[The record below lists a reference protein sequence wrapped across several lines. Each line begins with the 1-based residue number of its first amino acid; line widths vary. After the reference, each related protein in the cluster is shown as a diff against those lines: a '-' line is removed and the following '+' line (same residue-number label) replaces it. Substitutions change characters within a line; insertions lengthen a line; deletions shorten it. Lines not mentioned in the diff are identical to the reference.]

1 MWKARL
7 SELEFDETELNSA
20 LDAIDSGWI
29 TAGPKTQ
36 AFEEAF
42 ARLSGTTEAVAVC
55 NGTAALMLALK
66 SLGIGS
72 GDEVLCPS
80 LTFVATAAAIIH
92 CGATPVLVDIC
103 SLQDP
108 TMDPADAES
117 KVTSRTKALLPVHY
131 AGIPADMHAIVR
143 LANARGLSIVEDAAH
158 APGAKFAGRACGS
171 WSDAGCFSFFGNK
184 NITTAEGGMIT
195 TSDPELAR
203 RMRLLR
209 SHGMTANSWD
219 REQGRPAHYDVLEFG
234 FNYRFDDI
242 RAAIGLAQLAKLE
255 KFNKRRQEIV
265 DRYNQLFTESETDL
279 ILPFASMPKD
289 KEPSCHIYPILF
301 PTSEERDSAEKML
314 RENGIQTSIHY
325 RPIHDFKAFKEIQQN
340 VHLPITEAFAAR
352 ELTLPLYP
360 SMTDPQIDTIV
371 SAVVQC
377 RLRAV

>member
-7 SELEFDETELNSA
+7 SELEFDETELNGA
-20 LDAIDSGWI
+20 LEAIDSGWI

-42 ARLSGTTEAVAVC
+42 ARLCGTSEAVAVC
-55 NGTAALMLALK
+55 NGTAALILALK
-66 SLGIGS
+66 SLGIGP

-80 LTFVATAAAIIH
+80 LTFVATAASIIH

-103 SLQDP
+103 SLRNP

-117 KVTSRTKALLPVHY
+117 KITSRTRAIIPVHY
-131 AGIPADMHAIVR
+131 AGIPANMPAFVR
-143 LANARGLSIVEDAAH
+143 LANGRGLSIVEDAAH
-158 APGAKFAGRACGS
+158 APGARFAGRACGS
-171 WSDAGCFSFFGNK
+171 WGDAGCFSFFGNK

-219 REQGRPAHYDVLEFG
+219 REQGRPAHYDVMEFG
-234 FNYRFDDI
+234 FNFRFDDI
-242 RAAIGLAQLAKLE
+242 RAALGLAQLTKLE

-265 DRYNQLFTESETDL
+265 DRYNQLFTESKADL
-279 ILPFASMPKD
+279 ILPFASVTNE
-289 KEPSCHIYPILF
+289 KEPACHIYPILF
-301 PTSEERDSAEKML
+301 PTREERDSAEKTL

-325 RPIHDFKAFKEIQQN
+325 RPIHHFKAFKEIQQN
-340 VHLPITEAFAAR
+340 VSLPITEAFASR

-360 SMTDPQIDTIV
+360 SLKDRQIDTVV